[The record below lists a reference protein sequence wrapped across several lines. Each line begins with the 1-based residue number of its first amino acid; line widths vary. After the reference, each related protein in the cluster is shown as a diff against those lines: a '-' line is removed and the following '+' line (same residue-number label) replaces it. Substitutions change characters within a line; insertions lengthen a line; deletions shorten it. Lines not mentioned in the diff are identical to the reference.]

1 MEALLKYSKPAQ
13 YFEEALPLGNGQLGA
28 MVYGK
33 TDIERISINHDTLW
47 SGKPGDTYVEGAY
60 ESNEKA
66 KKLVNEGKKYE
77 AQREIEENFTGKW
90 LNSYML
96 LGNVYI
102 KRQNASGK
110 HENYIRTLDLEGSLA
125 KVKYTE
131 DGIDF
136 TREYFVSYPDDCI
149 MVKLTSSKPTA
160 YELLADCV
168 GKSAVTRCRDS
179 LYLTGE
185 CPTTLAPSYHKDACP
200 ITYDGNGV
208 KVSAILKAVTNGT
221 FKPETTDNTVE
232 STLTIENATEIILY
246 FCAETSFI
254 SFDKLPNKETYY
266 ACEAKMQD
274 LAKKSYE
281 EIKNAHTDDASELFN
296 RVKTDFGGEKSD
308 LDTDERLKSENK
320 DLGLCELLYNF
331 GRYLV
336 IAASREGSQ
345 ATNLQGIWND
355 SFYAPWSSNYT
366 LNINAE
372 MNYWP
377 VLMNNLVSC
386 NMPIIEQTKNISING
401 KETAKRLYH
410 AEGFVSHHNSDIWA
424 HTTPVG
430 NKVVNSTQY
439 AYWNMSGGW
448 LCRHLYEHYEYTLD
462 KDYLRETAYPIMK
475 ECAKFYLSVM
485 ESYNGKWII
494 TPSTSPENS
503 YNADGHWIYLTK
515 YTAMSQS
522 IAEDLF
528 KNLSKASKILGIDD
542 DFTKVINERKD
553 HIGIYEKGSDG
564 QLLEYDGDYE
574 ETDIYHRHVSHLYAF
589 YPADIITTENNPEV
603 SQMVKRT
610 LERRGDE
617 GTGWSMGWKVCL
629 WAKLKDGDHALK
641 LVKNQ
646 LRYMPAKP
654 EKGHDMWHAG
664 GTYANMFDAHPPFQ
678 IDGNYGVCAGIAQM
692 FLQCEDGKVKILPAL
707 PTEMKEG
714 SIKGLLAKGNITVD
728 IEWKNNKASS
738 VKLVT
743 PFEQTAII
751 NIDGVDKTVELK
763 PNQIYTVV

>member
-1 MEALLKYSKPAQ
+1 MSFLYACIAL
-13 YFEEALPLGNGQLGA
+13 F
-28 MVYGK
+28 
-33 TDIERISINHDTLW
+33 R
-47 SGKPGDTYVEGAY
+47 
-60 ESNEKA
+60 
-66 KKLVNEGKKYE
+66 
-77 AQREIEENFTGKW
+77 
-90 LNSYML
+90 
-96 LGNVYI
+96 
-102 KRQNASGK
+102 
-110 HENYIRTLDLEGSLA
+110 
-125 KVKYTE
+125 
-131 DGIDF
+131 
-136 TREYFVSYPDDCI
+136 
-149 MVKLTSSKPTA
+149 
-160 YELLADCV
+160 
-168 GKSAVTRCRDS
+168 
-179 LYLTGE
+179 
-185 CPTTLAPSYHKDACP
+185 KDA
-200 ITYDGNGV
+200 G
-208 KVSAILKAVTNGT
+208 
-221 FKPETTDNTVE
+221 
-232 STLTIENATEIILY
+232 
-246 FCAETSFI
+246 
-254 SFDKLPNKETYY
+254 
-266 ACEAKMQD
+266 
-274 LAKKSYE
+274 
-281 EIKNAHTDDASELFN
+281 ELFN
-296 RVKTDFGGEKSD
+296 RVKTDFGGEVSN
-308 LDTDERLKSENK
+308 LDTDERLKSESK

-336 IAASREGSQ
+336 ISASREGSQ

-386 NMPIIEQTKNISING
+386 NMPIIEQTKNISKNG

-448 LCRHLYEHYEYTLD
+448 LCRHLFEHYEYTLD
-462 KDYLRETAYPIMK
+462 KSFLAETAYPIMK

-485 ESYNGKWII
+485 ENYNGKWII

-503 YNADGHWIYLTK
+503 YNADGHLIYLAK
-515 YTAMSQS
+515 YTVMSQS

-542 DFTKVINERKD
+542 DFTKVIDERKD
-553 HIGIYEKGSDG
+553 NIGIYVKGSDG

-603 SQMVKRT
+603 AGMVKRT

-654 EKGHDMWHAG
+654 DNGHDMWHAG

-692 FLQCEDGKVKILPAL
+692 FLQCEDGKIKILPAL
-707 PTEMKEG
+707 PTEMKQG

-728 IEWKNNKASS
+728 IEWQNNKATS

-743 PFEQTAII
+743 PFDQTAII
-751 NIDGVDKTVELK
+751 NIDGVNKTVELK
-763 PNQIYTVV
+763 ANQIYTAV

>member
-1 MEALLKYSKPAQ
+1 MESILKYSSPAE

-33 TDIERISINHDTLW
+33 TVRERISINHDTLW
-47 SGKPGDTYVEGAY
+47 SGKPGDEYVDGAY
-60 ESNEKA
+60 EANERAKA
-66 KKLVNEGKKYE
+66 LMGQEKRYE
-77 AQREIEENFTGKW
+77 AQREIEEHFTGTW
-90 LNSYML
+90 LSSYML
-96 LGNVYI
+96 LGNLYI
-102 KRQNASGK
+102 TRKGASG
-110 HENYIRTLDLEGSLA
+110 EYTNYLRTLDMESSLV
-125 KVKYTE
+125 KVSYTE

-136 TREYFVSYPDDCI
+136 EREYFVSFPHNCMMLKI
-149 MVKLTSSKPTA
+149 KSSKPTS
-160 YELLADCV
+160 YVFEGDCV
-168 GKSAVTRCRDS
+168 GKSTVTKWTDTLCF
-179 LYLTGE
+179 TGE
-185 CPTTLAPSYHKDACP
+185 CPSKIAPSYHRDATP
-200 ITYDGNGV
+200 IIYDGDGV
-208 KVSAILKAVTNGT
+208 KVSALAKIVSNG
-221 FKPETTDNTVE
+221 ELVQD
-232 STLTIENATEIILY
+232 STEIVTIENATEVTVY
-246 FCAETSFI
+246 FCAETSFV
-254 SFDKLPNKETYY
+254 SFDKLPDKKTFYPCLERMKELS
-266 ACEAKMQD
+266 QI
-274 LAKKSYE
+274 SYD
-281 EIKNAHTDDASELFN
+281 EIKTAHESD
-296 RVKTDFGGEKSD
+296 VKALYNSVTTDFGGEISD
-308 LDTDERLKSENK
+308 KMTDERLKSDNK

-336 IAASREGSQ
+336 IAASREGSR

-355 SFYAPWSSNYT
+355 SFFAPWSSNYT

-386 NMPIIEQTKNISING
+386 NGPIIEQIKNISQNG

-410 AEGFVSHHNSDIWA
+410 AEGFVSHHNSDLWA

-462 KDYLRETAYPIMK
+462 KEFLAQTAYPIMK
-475 ECAKFYLSVM
+475 ECAKFYLSIM
-485 ESYNGKWII
+485 ELRNGKWLI

-503 YNADGHWIYLTK
+503 FNRDGHWIYLGQ
-515 YTAMSQS
+515 YTVMTQS
-522 IAEDLF
+522 IAQDLF
-528 KNLSKASKILGIDD
+528 INLSKAAKILGIDD
-542 DFTKVINERKD
+542 DFTKEINARKD

-564 QLLEYDGDYE
+564 QLLEYDGDFE
-574 ETDIYHRHVSHLYAF
+574 ETDILHRHVSHLYAF

-603 SQMVKRT
+603 SAMVRRT

-629 WAKLKDGDHALK
+629 WSKLKDGDHALK

-646 LRYMPAKP
+646 LRYMPARP
-654 EKGHDMWHAG
+654 GEGHDMWHSG

-707 PTEMKEG
+707 PSEMVNG

-728 IEWKNNKASS
+728 IEWKNNKATS

-743 PFEQTAII
+743 PFAQTAII
-751 NIDGVDKTVELK
+751 NIDGADIAVELK
-763 PNQIYTVV
+763 ANEIYSVV